1 MHDTDEIERDKTHG
15 IWDDASLAKIK
26 TTGVA
31 SGKSFEMNSK
41 TTPELARRNLRLFG
55 RLVIGNFQVNINLE
69 AETTFQESF
78 YRMASYSNEVYIFPE

>member
-1 MHDTDEIERDKTHG
+1 MM
-15 IWDDASLAKIK
+15 LAVLPGEG
-26 TTGVA
+26 GVA
-31 SGKSFEMNSK
+31 GQKKDNRRCIRKVFEMNSK

-55 RLVIGNFQVNINLE
+55 RLVIGNFRVNINLE